1 MVDLYICRPNRT
13 DSVRS
18 IIYPQTSFA
27 MKRIS
32 TVLLFT
38 VLLSLA
44 NGFSQT
50 DSLVLFTKP
59 GCSNCNAAKQQLHQ
73 NRIAFA
79 EHSLESDNNGR
90 RMLQILAKAGYKERI
105 YLPVIMLN
113 NTLYHPAYQN
123 DTGLVSI
130 ALPDVVDSLVA
141 RQKRGAIHLPIEA
154 VAKRTEAPTVAEHSA
169 ECEVN
174 ASTFY
179 LISSAFA
186 TQPEAKAEMNRL
198 IKEGYIYA
206 GFLQSKGM
214 YQVYSKF
221 FFDKAMA
228 ESELQRT
235 KLEKPTSYLIEVK

>member
-1 MVDLYICRPNRT
+1 
-13 DSVRS
+13 
-18 IIYPQTSFA
+18 
-27 MKRIS
+27 MKRIA

-38 VLLSLA
+38 VFLT

-59 GCSNCNAAKQQLHQ
+59 GCSNCNAAKLQLHQ
-73 NRIAFA
+73 NRIAFK

-90 RMLQILAKAGYKERI
+90 RMLQLLAKAGYKERI
-105 YLPVIMLN
+105 YLPVILLN
-113 NTLYHPAYQN
+113 NRLYHPAYQS
-123 DTGLVSI
+123 DTGLATM

-141 RQKRGAIHLPIEA
+141 RQKRGALHLPIEIA
-154 VAKRTEAPTVAEHSA
+154 AKRTETTAAIEHSA

-179 LISSAFA
+179 LINSTFA
-186 TQPEAKAEMNRL
+186 TEPEAKAEMNRL

-206 GFLQSKGM
+206 GFLFTKGK

-228 ESELQRT
+228 ESELQRA
-235 KLEKPTSYLIEVK
+235 KLEKAASYLIEVK